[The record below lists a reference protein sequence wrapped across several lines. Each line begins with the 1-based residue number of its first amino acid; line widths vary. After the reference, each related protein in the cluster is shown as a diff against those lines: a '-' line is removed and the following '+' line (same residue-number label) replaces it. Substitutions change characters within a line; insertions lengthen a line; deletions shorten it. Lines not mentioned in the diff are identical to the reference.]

1 MQKNGFYVHLIFA
14 LFFIYVGIETMA
26 AQQKTISFETDEGT
40 WMALDVSPDGNTI
53 NFELLGDIY
62 NLPIQGGTAEPLID
76 GNAFQSQPRFSPDG
90 KNIVFIS
97 DESGADN
104 VWIADFDGKNARQIT
119 NYNQKLLISPE
130 WSPDSKFIL
139 VTAIDDGFQC
149 KANLYRID
157 VTTKEET
164 MLVENTNGAA
174 PRLISAPAPGPYMG
188 VIHPENL
195 GFYFSSIT
203 PRAYGMRKG
212 ATSEIK
218 FYNYKTKLTENVL
231 IDKGNA
237 MKPRIS
243 PDGKWLAY
251 GAMSEGKTGLR
262 LRNLES
268 STEKW
273 LVFPFVANELEARAT
288 RDVLPNYTFTPDNVS
303 IIAAYGG
310 KIHQINLI
318 NGEDAIIPFLVKVEM
333 DVPGPLHFEH
343 KVDEGQVKSRFVQEP
358 ALAINGAL
366 AFSAMG
372 QIYIKQSRQ
381 VDPIPITNKNDWA
394 SYPTWSHDGTFLI
407 YCTWNQSGGHLWKYS
422 IESQTTQQITKESAF
437 FATPA
442 ISKDNQRLLAYRTS
456 EGIKRKTQFIPFPNE
471 AEFIEINLSN
481 GEVSNFGVTDGF
493 LYPQYASDGKGILA
507 TSGFSGVMYQQLGS
521 PKKIIAKSPIPAKEM
536 KVNIGGTKL
545 LFLTNGGTLHQVDIT
560 SDSSFTDLQ
569 TPMSF
574 NAMEEGQ
581 LLAVDRP
588 ETYSWSS
595 DGQTAL
601 WTSGATIHQKFDT
614 LHQKE
619 DIDLTFPRIKPK
631 GTLVLK
637 GATCISMKGDE
648 IIQKSEIVIK
658 NNRIVE
664 AGALGTVTIPV
675 DAKIIDLSGKII
687 MPGIIDVHAHLKIPP
702 GVLTPISPAMYSNLA
717 YGTTTVRDPQTSPD
731 VFIYSDLVAAG
742 LVDGPR
748 IYSTGP
754 GLFFFDGLNSFEKIK
769 SRLEI
774 YKNRYQTNYIKSYL
788 VGNRQQRLWMVQAS
802 KELQL
807 MPIAEGGADSKQDI
821 THVLDGF
828 TSNEHSLPNAHIY
841 NDVIQLFAQSTI
853 QYTPTLLVSFGG
865 PLPIYQYL
873 AKENPFEN
881 QKLRR
886 FFPKDALY
894 DNTATRL
901 LYFREEDYHV
911 ADVAKGANKIMI
923 AGGNIAVGGHGEMQG
938 LQNHWEMWLL
948 ASGGM
953 SPHNVLKAATINGAK
968 ALGLTADLGS
978 IEKGKLADLIVLDQN
993 PLEDIKNSTSIKY
1006 VMKNGVLYDG
1016 ETLDKVYPVKEP
1028 ITKPWW
1034 QLEQDN

>member
-1 MQKNGFYVHLIFA
+1 MKEYTYNFHLLLVTI
-14 LFFIYVGIETMA
+14 FIYLSIETLA
-26 AQQKTISFETDEGT
+26 AQQKIISFETDEGT
-40 WMALDVSPDGNTI
+40 WMALDVSPNGNTI

-62 NLPIQGGTAEPLID
+62 NLPIQGGTAEPLIA

-104 VWIADFDGKNARQIT
+104 VWIADFDGKNTRQIT
-119 NYNQKLLISPE
+119 EYNQELLVSPE
-130 WSPDSKFIL
+130 WSWDGRAIL
-139 VTAIDDGFQC
+139 VTVITDGFQRT
-149 KANLYRID
+149 ANLYHFDIS
-157 VTTKEET
+157 TKHKT
-164 MLVENTNGAA
+164 LLVGNTNGIAA
-174 PRLISAPAPGPYMG
+174 RLISSPAPGPYMG
-188 VIHPENL
+188 AVHPKNL

-203 PRAYGMRKG
+203 PRAYGVRKG

-218 FYNYKTKLTENVL
+218 FYNNKTKLTEKVL

-237 MKPRIS
+237 MKPLVS
-243 PDGKWLAY
+243 KDGKWLAY

-268 STEKW
+268 SKEKW

-288 RDVLPNYTFTPDNVS
+288 RDVLPNYTFTPDGMS

-310 KIHQINLI
+310 KIHRINLV
-318 NGEDAIIPFLVKVEM
+318 NGEDIIVTFKVKIEM
-333 DVPGPLHFEH
+333 EVPEPLHYEH
-343 KVDEGQVKSRFVQEP
+343 GVDEGQVKSRFVQEP

-372 QIYIKQSRQ
+372 QIYIKNNLQ
-381 VDPIPITNKNDWA
+381 DEPIPITNRNDWA
-394 SYPTWSHDGTFLI
+394 SYPTWSFDGSFLV
-407 YCTWNQSGGHLWKYS
+407 YSTWNKSGGHLWKYT
-422 IESQTTQQITKESAF
+422 IESKSTQKITKKSAF
-437 FATPA
+437 YATPA
-442 ISKDNQRLLAYRTS
+442 LSKDNRRLVAYRTS

-481 GEVSNFGVTDGF
+481 GAVSNFGLTGGF
-493 LYPQYASDGKGILA
+493 LYPQYAGDGKGILA
-507 TSGFSGVMYQQLGS
+507 TSGFLGVMYQQLGS
-521 PKKIIAKSPIPAKEM
+521 PRKIIAKSPIHAKEM

-545 LFLTNGGTLHQVDIT
+545 LFLTNAGTLHQVNLST
-560 SDSSFTDLQ
+560 DSPFIDLK
-569 TPMSF
+569 TPLSF
-574 NAMEEGQ
+574 NPIADGQ
-581 LLAVDRP
+581 LLTVDRP

-595 DGQTAL
+595 DGLTAL
-601 WTSGATIHQKFDT
+601 WTTGATIHRKLDT

-619 DIDLTFPRIKPK
+619 NINLTFPRIKPK
-631 GTLVLK
+631 GTVVLK

-648 IIQKSEIVIK
+648 IIQKSEIVIE
-658 NNRIVE
+658 NNRIVGV
-664 AGALGTVTIPV
+664 GALGTVTIPV
-675 DAKIIDLSGKII
+675 DAEIIDLSGKII
-687 MPGIIDVHAHLKIPP
+687 IPGIIDVHAHLKITP
-702 GVLTPISPAMYSNLA
+702 GVIAPISPAMYSNLA
-717 YGTTTVRDPQTSPD
+717 FGTTTVRDPQAAPD
-731 VFIYSDLVAAG
+731 IFIYSDLVEAG

-754 GLFFFDGLNSFEKIK
+754 GLFFFDGLNSYEKIK

-788 VGNRQQRLWMVQAS
+788 IGNRHQRHWMIQAS

-807 MPIAEGGADSKQDI
+807 MPIAEGGADTKQDI

-841 NDVIQLFAQSTI
+841 KDIVQLFAQSNI

-865 PLPIYQYL
+865 PLPIYQYF

-911 ADVAKGANKIMI
+911 ADVAKGANKIMT
-923 AGGNIAVGGHGEMQG
+923 AGGNIALGGHGEMQG

-953 SPHNVLKAATINGAK
+953 SPHNILKAATINGAR

-978 IEKGKLADLIVLDQN
+978 IEKGKLADLIILDKD
-993 PLEDIKNSTSIKY
+993 PLVDIKNSISIKY

-1034 QLEQDN
+1034 QMEKHN